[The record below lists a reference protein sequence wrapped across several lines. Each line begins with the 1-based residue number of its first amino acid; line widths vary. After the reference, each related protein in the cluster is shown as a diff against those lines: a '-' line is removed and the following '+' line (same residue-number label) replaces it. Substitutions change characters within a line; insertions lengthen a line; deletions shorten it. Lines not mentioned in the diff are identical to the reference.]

1 MNDGILRK
9 TFATILI
16 IGLSVLCIG
25 FINHNKADINFS
37 KISMKK
43 TRQNDGYS
51 RHVKYNVVLNIGERN
66 FLKMEMAIP
75 CENMEQSIDLNRKME
90 KIKNDILVSFDHKE
104 MEEWVEQRDFEAIR
118 SKYLKIINQHT
129 DKPVKDLYFASF
141 NLF

>member
-1 MNDGILRK
+1 
-9 TFATILI
+9 
-16 IGLSVLCIG
+16 
-25 FINHNKADINFS
+25 
-37 KISMKK
+37 
-43 TRQNDGYS
+43 
-51 RHVKYNVVLNIGERN
+51 
-66 FLKMEMAIP
+66 MAIP